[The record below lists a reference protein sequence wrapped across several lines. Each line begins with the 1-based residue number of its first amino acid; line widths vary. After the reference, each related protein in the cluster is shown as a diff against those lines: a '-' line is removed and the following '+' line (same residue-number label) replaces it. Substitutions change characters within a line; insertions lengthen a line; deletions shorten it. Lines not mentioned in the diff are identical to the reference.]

1 MNVLWS
7 FENRAKQMLLS
18 VVLLGYANSVWV
30 FYYSLHQDKRESKEA
45 PFSPYTLRST
55 TSKRKILLAI
65 FSFDGGVAIFFH
77 QFHGI
82 DEITHVFG

>member
-1 MNVLWS
+1 MLIVFGFSTILYTKINERV
-7 FENRAKQMLLS
+7 KKLLS
-18 VVLLGYANSVWV
+18 L
-30 FYYSLHQDKRESKEA
+30 
-45 PFSPYTLRST
+45 YTLYVVQLQ
-55 TSKRKILLAI
+55 RKILLAI